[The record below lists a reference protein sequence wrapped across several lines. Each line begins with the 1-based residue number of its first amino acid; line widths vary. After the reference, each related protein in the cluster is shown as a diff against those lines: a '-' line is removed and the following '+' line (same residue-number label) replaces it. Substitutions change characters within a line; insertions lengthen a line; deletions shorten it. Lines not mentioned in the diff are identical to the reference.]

1 MTETKKRSTL
11 SLILAWVLPVL
22 VLGIGVFGTILLI
35 NSRTPPKRIP
45 PARIIPLVRFHLAKP
60 KEHTF
65 RVETNGSVQA
75 AHESSIVALVPGQIE
90 WLSTRLEA
98 GIKVKKD
105 QVLLKIDP
113 SDFRTQVET
122 AKAGIARAERRL
134 AEERKE
140 AQLALEEWKR
150 SKEKGEPDPLLLR
163 KPQITEALA
172 DLNAAKNT
180 LEQAERN
187 LGRTQVK
194 APFDGI
200 IDSRLVDLGTWVGPG
215 TPLFRIFSTE
225 AVEVRLPIRTDDL
238 AWINLPWDLS
248 HTMEKTKLPKVR
260 LSARFAEK
268 EVQWMGRIVRMEGR
282 IDPKSRMAHLI
293 ARVENPFT
301 HNPPLFPGLFVRA
314 SIQGRRMAKVF
325 ELPRMTV
332 QDEAFITII
341 DKDNRLRRQAV
352 EILKKNKESVI
363 VGSGVK
369 AGQRVLMSF
378 LETVVDGMRVRTSD
392 QVQDQK
398 QNNARSQESSKPSR
412 GGNDK

>member
-22 VLGIGVFGTILLI
+22 VLGAGIFGTILLI

-45 PARIIPLVRFHLAKP
+45 PAKIIPLVRFHLAQP

-65 RVETNGSVQA
+65 RIETNGSVQA

-90 WLSTRLEA
+90 WLSDKLEA
-98 GIKVKKD
+98 GIQVRKN

-113 SDFRTQVET
+113 SDFLTQVET
-122 AKAGIARAERRL
+122 AKAGIAKAELRL

-140 AQLALEEWKR
+140 AQLALQEWKR

-172 DLNAAKNT
+172 SLNAAKNT
-180 LEQAERN
+180 FEQAKRN

-200 IDSRLVDLGTWVGPG
+200 IDSRLVDRGTWVGPG
-215 TPLFRIFSTE
+215 TPLFRIFSTD
-225 AVEVRLPIRTDDL
+225 AVEVRLPLRTDDL
-238 AWINLPWDLS
+238 AWIDLPRDLS
-248 HTMEKTKLPKVR
+248 KTMEKTKLPSVR
-260 LSARFAEK
+260 LSARFAGK

-293 ARVENPFT
+293 ARVEKPFGHT
-301 HNPPLFPGLFVRA
+301 PPLYPGLFVRA
-314 SIQGRRMAKVF
+314 SIEGRRMSQVF
-325 ELPRMTV
+325 EIPRITV
-332 QDEAFITII
+332 QDETFVIMI
-341 DKDNRLRRQAV
+341 DKDNRLHRQPIEV
-352 EILKKNKESVI
+352 LKKNRDTVI

-369 AGQRVLMSF
+369 AGQRLLMSF
-378 LETVVDGMRVRTSD
+378 LETIVDGMRVRTSD
-392 QVQDQK
+392 QEQDP
-398 QNNARSQESSKPSR
+398 SQSTGKPSR